1 MRERGKMKRS
11 TQPLA
16 VLVTVLAIIIL
27 AAWLIITSGI
37 FGLVLDT
44 DDASVG
50 HGTVESYEHN
60 S

>member
-1 MRERGKMKRS
+1 MKRS

-37 FGLVLDT
+37 FGLVLDA
-44 DDASVG
+44 DDASDG
-50 HGTVESYEHN
+50 HGTVEPYEHN

>member
-1 MRERGKMKRS
+1 MKLS
-11 TQPLA
+11 AQPLV

-44 DDASVG
+44 DDALVW
-50 HGTVESYEHN
+50 HGTVEPYEHN